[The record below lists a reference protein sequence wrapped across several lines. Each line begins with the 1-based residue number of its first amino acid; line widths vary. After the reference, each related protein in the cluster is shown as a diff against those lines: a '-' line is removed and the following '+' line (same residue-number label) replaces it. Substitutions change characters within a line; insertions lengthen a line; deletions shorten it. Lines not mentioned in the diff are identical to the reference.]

1 MIVGRIFQGIG
12 LSAPRTICIA
22 IIRDLYQ
29 GDYMA
34 RVMSFVT
41 IVFLL
46 IPILAPAMGKF
57 VLDSYSWQ
65 AIFYVQAAISVLV
78 TIWFWIK
85 FQATPGKMATQLR
98 LVDEKTGLSI
108 STGQAVGRY
117 FATILSI
124 VIFGL
129 GYLWIVFDR
138 RNQSWHDKL
147 AGTVVIRNRQTERVI
162 FNISKD
168 NDEQEEK
175 S

>member
-1 MIVGRIFQGIG
+1 MNNKEYAGFWIRVGANLIDLIIFVVIYGV
-12 LSAPRTICIA
+12 LSLLSMYLFS
-22 IIRDLYQ
+22 DLYLQ
-29 GDYMA
+29 NVNYQN
-34 RVMSFVT
+34 
-41 IVFLL
+41 
-46 IPILAPAMGKF
+46 
-57 VLDSYSWQ
+57 SYSSFDFFELFFQ
-65 AIFYVQAAISVLV
+65 YLLPFIV

-117 FATILSI
+117 FATILSM

-147 AGTVVIRNRQTERVI
+147 AGTVVIRNRHTERVI
-162 FNISKD
+162 FNVSKD
-168 NDEQEEK
+168 NDEEEEK